1 MRMRHNVTLYVHYPI
16 LLQFMY
22 VYYLYI
28 LTPEILPRLVSK
40 RYVSSDSF
48 GKEAAEMGHCQGS
61 AVQER
66 LKETDV
72 YCVTPD
78 GKILS
83 E

>member
-16 LLQFMY
+16 LLQFLY

-28 LTPEILPRLVSK
+28 LTPEMLPHVVSK
-40 RYVSSDSF
+40 MYVSSGNF
-48 GKEAAEMGHCQGS
+48 GKEAAELGDCQGS
-61 AVQER
+61 TVQER
-66 LKETDV
+66 LRKTDI
-72 YCVTPD
+72 YCVPSN